1 MKRTISIVLVLM
13 MLVSLVPMA
22 ALAEDSGYD
31 TVTGSIMF
39 NAGHDDS
46 ETDHPCPFVYSDGY
60 FTESAYTYRQ
70 ELATVTMAMC
80 LAAGN
85 VADPA
90 RYQEGPANLISFFE
104 QIGFEDFEANK
115 DFTTRPGRNTFG
127 VGIANKQIS
136 VDGEDY
142 TVIAIGLRGCG
153 YYAEWAGDLNVG
165 LSGDHEGFAICRD
178 TAFDFLR
185 EYLAG
190 HPEISGKIKIW
201 CTGYSR
207 GAAGANMLG
216 GKIDDCIMS
225 GESLGENVTL
235 SAKDVYIYTFEAP
248 KGADASTVNSK
259 VYNNIH
265 NVINYNDLVVKVAPD
280 CMDFARYGVDHV
292 MPSAKLDSNY
302 DELRANML
310 TVFETFENAGEY
322 RIDNFKYVT
331 VTPTA
336 TADKV
341 IQSIKGNVM
350 SQGEFLDILVDKLF
364 TKVFTTRDEVYAAQG
379 DLQEIIVP
387 IIGTYPEQWDTVKQ
401 SLGENAKDNLAKIMA
416 SLFKGEDSAVNVI
429 ADIVLD
435 TMRDA
440 GITEYNSRQVREM
453 VRPLVKLLIK
463 IAAACPDELA
473 TLLYNVVGIMSAHYG
488 ELGMSWMMTVPA
500 DYMTNKQ
507 TAAALPF
514 DDVPD
519 GAWYYDDLKY
529 AYDNNLING
538 TAVNAFTPDGE
549 VTRGQAVTVLYR
561 LAGEPSVEGMTC
573 PFTDLVGEWSR
584 DAVIWAYNCGVAKGL
599 SETRFGEDES
609 VTREQLAAFMFRYA
623 DALVYGGSITVPE
636 NYAASYK
643 DADSVGEYAREA
655 MLWANGAGI
664 INGNPDGTLDPLGTA
679 TREQFVSMTARFD
692 RLVLA

>member
-364 TKVFTTRDEVYAAQG
+364 TKVFTTRAEVYAAQG
-379 DLQEIIVP
+379 DLQELIVP

-488 ELGMSWMMTVPA
+488 ELGMSWMMTIPA

-507 TAAALPF
+507 TAAAIPF

-529 AYDNNLING
+529 AYDNDLING
-538 TAVNAFTPDGE
+538 TAVNTFTPDGE

-561 LAGEPSVEGMTC
+561 LAGEPSVEGLTC

-599 SETRFGEDES
+599 SATLFGEDES
-609 VTREQLAAFMFRYA
+609 VTREQLATFMFRYA
-623 DALVYGGSITVPE
+623 KTLVYGESITVPE
-636 NYAASYK
+636 NYTGEYK
-643 DADSVGEYAREA
+643 DAGSVGEYARDA

-664 INGNPDGTLDPLGTA
+664 INGNPDGTLEPLGTA

-692 RLVLA
+692 HTVLA

>member
-13 MLVSLVPMA
+13 MLISLVPMA
-22 ALAEDSGYD
+22 ALAEESGYD
-31 TVTGSIMF
+31 TVTGTIMF

-46 ETDHPCPFVYSDGY
+46 ETDHPCPFVYSDEY
-60 FTESAYTYRQ
+60 FTQSAYTYRQ
-70 ELATVTMAMC
+70 DLATVTMAMC

-90 RYQEGPANLISFFE
+90 RYREGPANLISFFE
-104 QIGFEDFEANK
+104 QTGFEDFEANE

-165 LSGDHEGFAICRD
+165 LSGDHAGFAICRD
-178 TAFDFLR
+178 TAFAFLS
-185 EYLAG
+185 EYLDG
-190 HPEISGKIKIW
+190 HPEISGRIKIW

-225 GESLGENVTL
+225 GESLGKNVTL
-235 SAKDVYIYTFEAP
+235 AAEDVYIYTFEAP
-248 KGADASTVNSK
+248 KGADASTVNGK

-265 NVINYNDLVVKVAPD
+265 NVVNYNDLVVKVAPD
-280 CMDFARYGVDHV
+280 CMGFARYGVDHV
-292 MPSAKLDSNY
+292 MPSAKLDADY
-302 DELRANML
+302 AELKANML

-331 VTPTA
+331 VTPSA

-364 TKVFTTRDEVYAAQG
+364 TKVFTTRAEVYAAQD

-387 IIGTYPEQWDTVKQ
+387 VIGTYPEQWDTVKQ
-401 SLGENAKDNLAKIMA
+401 ALGENAKDNLAKIMA
-416 SLFKGEDSAVNVI
+416 SLFKGEDTAVNVI

-435 TMRDA
+435 TMREA
-440 GITEYNSRQVREM
+440 GITEYNSQQVREM
-453 VRPLVKLLIK
+453 VRPLVKLLMK
-463 IAAACPDELA
+463 IAASCPDELA
-473 TLLYNVVGIMSAHYG
+473 TLLYNVIGIMSAHYG
-488 ELGMSWMMTVPA
+488 ELGMSWMMTIPA

-507 TAAALPF
+507 TSSALPF
-514 DDVPD
+514 VDVPD
-519 GAWYYDDLKY
+519 GVWYYDDLKY
-529 AYDNNLING
+529 AYDKGLING
-538 TAVNAFTPDGE
+538 TGANTFTPVGE
-549 VTRGQAVTVLYR
+549 VSRGQAVTVLYR
-561 LAGEPSVEGMTC
+561 LAGQPSVKGMTC
-573 PFTDLVGEWSR
+573 PFTDLKGEWSK
-584 DAVIWAYNCGVAKGL
+584 DAVIWAYNCGIAKGL
-599 SETRFGEDES
+599 SETQFGEDES
-609 VTREQLAAFMFRYA
+609 VTREQLAAFMLRYA
-623 DALVYGGSITVPE
+623 DTLVYGGSITVPE
-636 NYAASYK
+636 AYTASFK
-643 DADSVGEYAREA
+643 DASSVSDYANEA

-664 INGNPDGTLDPLGTA
+664 INGKPDGTLDPTGTA
-679 TREQFVSMTARFD
+679 TRDQFACMTARFD

>member
-1 MKRTISIVLVLM
+1 MKKTISIVLVLM
-13 MLVSLVPMA
+13 MLISLVPMA
-22 ALAEDSGYD
+22 ALAEESGYD
-31 TVTGSIMF
+31 TVTGTIMF

-60 FTESAYTYRQ
+60 FTQSAYTYRQ
-70 ELATVTMAMC
+70 DLATVTMAMC

-104 QIGFEDFEANK
+104 QIGFEDFEANE

-165 LSGDHEGFAICRD
+165 LSGDHAGFAICRD
-178 TAFDFLR
+178 TAFAFLR
-185 EYLAG
+185 EYLDG

-216 GKIDDCIMS
+216 GKLDDCIMS

-235 SAKDVYIYTFEAP
+235 AAEDVYIYTFEAP
-248 KGADASTVNSK
+248 KGADASTVNGK

-265 NVINYNDLVVKVAPD
+265 NVVNYNDLVVKVAPD
-280 CMDFARYGVDHV
+280 CMGFARYGVDHV
-292 MPSAKLDSNY
+292 MPSAKLDDNY
-302 DELRANML
+302 AELKANML

-331 VTPTA
+331 VTPSA

-364 TKVFTTRDEVYAAQG
+364 TKVFTTRAEVYAAQD

-401 SLGENAKDNLAKIMA
+401 ALGENAKDNLAKIMA
-416 SLFKGEDSAVNVI
+416 SLFKGEDTAVDVI

-435 TMRDA
+435 TMREA
-440 GITEYNSRQVREM
+440 GITEYNSQQVREM
-453 VRPLVKLLIK
+453 VRPLVKLLMK
-463 IAAACPDELA
+463 IAASCPNELA

-488 ELGMSWMMTVPA
+488 ELGMSWMMTIPA

-507 TAAALPF
+507 TSTALPF
-514 DDVPD
+514 VDVPD
-519 GAWYYDDLKY
+519 GVWYYDDLKY
-529 AYDNNLING
+529 AYDKGLING
-538 TAVNAFTPDGE
+538 TGANTFTPDGE
-549 VTRGQAVTVLYR
+549 VSRGQAVTVLYR
-561 LAGEPSVEGMTC
+561 LAGQPSVKGMTC
-573 PFTDLVGEWSR
+573 PFTDLKGEWSK
-584 DAVIWAYNCGVAKGL
+584 DAVIWAYNCGIAKGL
-599 SETRFGEDES
+599 SETLFGEDES

-623 DALVYGGSITVPE
+623 DTLVYGGSITVPE
-636 NYAASYK
+636 AYTASFK
-643 DADSVGEYAREA
+643 DASAVSDYAKDA

-664 INGNPDGTLDPLGTA
+664 INGKPDGTLDPTGTA
-679 TREQFVSMTARFD
+679 TRDQFVCMTARFD

>member
-13 MLVSLVPMA
+13 MLVSLVPMS
-22 ALAEDSGYD
+22 ALADDSGYD

-70 ELATVTMAMC
+70 DLATVTMAMC

-225 GESLGENVTL
+225 GESLGDNVTL
-235 SAKDVYIYTFEAP
+235 AAKDVYIYTFEAP

-292 MPSAKLDSNY
+292 MPSAKLDGNY

-364 TKVFTTRDEVYAAQG
+364 TKVFTTRAEVYAAQG

-488 ELGMSWMMTVPA
+488 ELGMSWMMTVPE

-529 AYDNNLING
+529 AYDNDLING
-538 TAVNAFTPDGE
+538 TGVNAFTPDGE
-549 VTRGQAVTVLYR
+549 VTRGQAVTVLHR

-584 DAVIWAYNCGVAKGL
+584 AAVIWAYNCGIAKGL

-636 NYAASYK
+636 NYAAAYK
-643 DADSVGEYAREA
+643 DAGSVGEYAREA
-655 MLWANGAGI
+655 MLWANGTGI